1 MVQPCA
7 SKSITHLYSV
17 RVLHILGGI
26 KSSSAAY
33 HTTHRMRVIWKW
45 NAKAK
50 NVFEYEIKREKQP
63 IIQYYLMST
72 SETAGRMCLSLA

>member
-33 HTTHRMRVIWKW
+33 HTTAQDASNMEMECKS
-45 NAKAK
+45 K
-50 NVFEYEIKREKQP
+50 KRFR
-63 IIQYYLMST
+63 I
-72 SETAGRMCLSLA
+72 